1 MPVEMLEPA
10 DISAAIAYLVSDEAK
25 YVTGVTFPV
34 DAGFCNK
41 L

>member
-1 MPVEMLEPA
+1 MPVSLLEPE
-10 DISAAIAYLVSDEAK
+10 DISAGVAYLVSDAAK
-25 YVTGVTFPV
+25 FVTGVTFPV

>member
-1 MPVEMLEPA
+1 MMEPE
-10 DISAAIAYLVSDEAK
+10 DVSAAIAYLVRTRAK

-41 L
+41 V